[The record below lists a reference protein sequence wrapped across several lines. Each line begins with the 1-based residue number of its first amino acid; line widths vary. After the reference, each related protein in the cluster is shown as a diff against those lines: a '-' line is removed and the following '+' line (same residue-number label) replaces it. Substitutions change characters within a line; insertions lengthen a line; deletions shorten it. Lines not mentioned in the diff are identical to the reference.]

1 MTGRLTSASMARI
14 SAICISQVGLTGIR
28 VTLSVF
34 IMLPH
39 TRAEQAILLLM
50 IMAVIETNPAQLTCC
65 YWTYRVNRAQNWL
78 VGSTDMSR
86 PPQVRPDV
94 RPVDGST
101 VVL

>member
-1 MTGRLTSASMARI
+1 MSNAKVDLCRPDSGRDVHQPGGFS
-14 SAICISQVGLTGIR
+14 GHPGD
-28 VTLSVF
+28 LSVF

-39 TRAEQAILLLM
+39 NRAEQANLLLM